1 MSYKKR
7 SNEDDLP
14 KAIKNMKK
22 QRLREEIEVDK
33 NKKARHGKRK
43 NNKNFNKKKK
53 IKKIVLITMNN
64 FRSFS
69 SSMEDFSYRDDE

>member
-53 IKKIVLITMNN
+53 IKKIVLITILIIALISIIIFAKCI
-64 FRSFS
+64 FR
-69 SSMEDFSYRDDE
+69 RI